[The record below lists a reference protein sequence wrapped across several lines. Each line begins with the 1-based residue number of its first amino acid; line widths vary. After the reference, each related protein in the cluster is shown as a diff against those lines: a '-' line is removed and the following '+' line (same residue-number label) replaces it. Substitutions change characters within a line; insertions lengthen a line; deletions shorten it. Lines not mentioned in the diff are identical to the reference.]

1 MKTQAHADIDVL
13 DRYKSDLAKGL
24 ITRFERKKAKSL
36 AEAAAFARAYYAQ
49 EALRNAALATTA
61 LAQANI
67 DKCNNHVA
75 KGYKDTYVNALAHI
89 T

>member
-36 AEAAAFARAYYAQ
+36 VEAAAFARAYYAQ
-49 EALRNAALATTA
+49 EALRNASLADTA
-61 LAQANI
+61 TVQANI
-67 DKCNNHVA
+67 NKCTNHVA
-75 KGYKDTYVNALAHI
+75 TGYKDSYVNALAYI